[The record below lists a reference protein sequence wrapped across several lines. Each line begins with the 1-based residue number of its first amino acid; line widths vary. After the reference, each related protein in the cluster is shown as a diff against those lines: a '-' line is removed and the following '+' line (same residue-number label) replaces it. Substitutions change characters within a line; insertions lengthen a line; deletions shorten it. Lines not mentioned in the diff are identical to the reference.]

1 MQTNPHSK
9 LGKGMMI
16 AGWTIALLVLTSIF
30 ARFESSQNNPNQQLE
45 VTHAPSGE
53 IQVFLKRNRY
63 GHYVLSGK
71 INQKDVTFLVDTG
84 ATNVSVP
91 EAIADQLGMIKQGQ
105 GYVHTANGRA
115 KVYYSTIQQLTIG
128 DIELYDVPA
137 NINPHMDDEEVLL
150 GMSALKHVEFTQ
162 QGNTLI
168 LKTSS

>member
-16 AGWTIALLVLTSIF
+16 AGWTIALLILTSIF
-30 ARFESSQNNPNQQLE
+30 AKFESSQNNPNQQLE
-45 VTHAPSGE
+45 VTQTANGE
-53 IQVFLKRNRY
+53 VQVHLKRNRY
-63 GHYVLSGK
+63 GHYVLTGQ

-84 ATNVSVP
+84 ATYVSVP
-91 EAIADQLGMIKQGQ
+91 EAVAEQLGMIKQGQ
-105 GYVHTANGRA
+105 GFVQTANGTVT
-115 KVYYSTIQQLTIG
+115 VYYSTIRQLTIG

-137 NINPHMDDEEVLL
+137 NINPHMDDDEVLL

-162 QGNTLI
+162 RGNTLI